1 MITKETIMKYN
12 DLIPELIVSDIKKSK
27 HFYIDILGF
36 QIEYER
42 REDKFVFLSLNEIQL
57 MIEQGSKEELDTLSY
72 PFGRGVNFSFG
83 VENVEEIYERFRAV
97 GYPIE
102 KEIETRR
109 FRVGDHI
116 ITPMEFSVL
125 DPDGY
130 YIRITD

>member
-1 MITKETIMKYN
+1 MKYN
-12 DLIPELIVSDIKKSK
+12 DLIPELIVSDIEKSK

-42 REDKFVFLSLNEIQL
+42 SEDKFVFLSLNEIQL
-57 MIEQGSKEELDTLSY
+57 MIEQGSKEELKNLSY

-83 VENVEEIYERFRAV
+83 VDNVEEIYERFRSA
-97 GYPIE
+97 GYPIK
-102 KEIETRR
+102 KELETRR
-109 FRVGDHI
+109 FRVGDLI
-116 ITPMEFSVL
+116 ITPMEFAVL